1 MNNKGPIL
9 AGALG
14 GVAPN
19 LIRLIVNYSSPNPQ
33 HIINQPVLYFLAMVG
48 FAALGGVVA
57 WAFQETNLKQALFL
71 GVSLPSLFQIGAL
84 QGTAPSSPPLVA
96 PGTQQA
102 AISLVS
108 SAYAQAPPG
117 PSPSV
122 ADRTL
127 NLTVG
132 TNIAYTVAFYGQNNA
147 LIRPT
152 TTLTGS
158 ESVSVPPGAV
168 KFAIQ
173 VAESTSTSYN
183 LPTTPGAVKAQLRIN
198 EKPSSG
204 FFQGL
209 GLAKTPQYDISA
221 QIQ

>member
-1 MNNKGPIL
+1 MSNKGPIL

-19 LIRLIVNYSSPNPQ
+19 LVRLIVNYSSPNPQ

-48 FAALGGVVA
+48 FAALGGVVV

-71 GVSLPSLFQIGAL
+71 GVSLPSLFQVGGL
-84 QGTAPSSPPLVA
+84 QGTPPSTPPLVA

-102 AISLVS
+102 AISLFS

-117 PSPSV
+117 PSV

-152 TTLTGS
+152 TTLTSSG
-158 ESVSVPPGAV
+158 SVSVPPGAV

-173 VAESTSTSYN
+173 VAASTSTSYN
-183 LPTTPGAVKAQLRIN
+183 LPTAPGAVKARLEIN
-198 EKPSSG
+198 EKPTSG

-209 GLAKTPQYDISA
+209 GLAKTPQYDISV